1 MGLDIVELVM
11 EIEEAFDVSIPDD
24 RASRMMTV
32 GDVYE
37 FILEKTADASLTSN
51 TCLTAATF
59 YDSRRQIRLF
69 GGTHEEIRP
78 RTAIG
83 RVIPHVGRRAYW
95 NTLSQEME
103 LRFPRLERPSW
114 LTLLN
119 CILVAAVAF
128 SSFLIFAKPN
138 LTFGLVVAGIAGTI
152 SAAVLLLLTRPFAIY
167 PESTCTTVR
176 DLVTKLVAMNY
187 SKLSSKYSTR
197 NPTDIWNTLQL
208 IVCEQLGVE
217 KSAVVSGARFVQD
230 LGAD

>member
-1 MGLDIVELVM
+1 MGLDTVELVM

-24 RASRMMTV
+24 RASRMLTV

-37 FILEKTADASLTSN
+37 FILEKTGDASLTSN

-59 YDSRRQIRLF
+59 YDLRRQLRLF
-69 GGTHEEIRP
+69 AWTNDEIRP
-78 RTAIG
+78 RTAIAH
-83 RVIPHVGRRAYW
+83 VIPHVGRRSRW
-95 NTLSQEME
+95 NKLSHKMQ
-103 LRFPRLERPSW
+103 LRFPRLERTSS

-119 CILVAAVAF
+119 CILVATAVF
-128 SSFLIFAKPN
+128 STFLMFAKPN
-138 LTFGLVVAGIAGTI
+138 LTFGIVVAGIAGIASTAI
-152 SAAVLLLLTRPFAIY
+152 LLLLTRPFAIY
-167 PESTCTTVR
+167 PGSACSTIR
-176 DLVTKLVAMNY
+176 DLVTKIVAMNY

-217 KSAVVSGARFVQD
+217 KSVVAPGARFVQD